1 MDNKPWKQ
9 TVGTL
14 ITAVWIY
21 TLAGIFGSI
30 ISAID
35 TIHSGFDIIGAL
47 TGDGGGSGSFMSFWE
62 FWDYMCTVLV
72 VIGYIL
78 FYCSLNRFEKL
89 QINSSDTRGAHKVK
103 ISYILLILAAAA
115 GLIPFAGWIIKLI
128 LIIISYVKLLSGYR
142 SLKRSE
148 VLPQQARD
156 GFARLYSCS
165 VWLLVFGII
174 GGIPAIGPI
183 IEGVASIVIFF
194 LVLSGWKTVR
204 LGAPALTVEKAQSIG
219 WQEVPANVYNLS
231 RFLLLFFALT
241 VICDILDLSTWL
253 DGARDITVGYRSYYA
268 IPLLINVITSALW
281 FVMYGLLIYK
291 STKTEIYGICRL
303 GLYGSIIL
311 GIGIIAIIVVRN
323 LVYFDM
329 ELYQKAVAIYNWGIV
344 AAVCTVGWILLAV
357 GTRTSLG
364 MKIFLM
370 ARYPLFYLCT
380 WLVGTHINYEDPI
393 SGNMVYS
400 LIVAV
405 IDLLIFIILTV
416 LTKRWK
422 RVSALPLISSPDTD
436 TSEYMD
442 RESVVESESENVAS
456 EAVRIK
462 SDNTSVPR
470 GLVSSPVR
478 NYTADKLEEIISSAG
493 IYKTELVEAARH
505 ELEVRHRA
513 DGLKDKAAGFDDARI
528 AEILSNPGTYVDELV
543 LACSLEKAKRDTERE
558 VRHRKE
564 LEDARLKAEAEAKA
578 RRQRRLDIWRK
589 IRLYVFAGVVVSVAA
604 GFVIYLTSD
613 LHHYTKG
620 MRLWKAD
627 NVDKG
632 FTVLS
637 KINNPDFKNYAT
649 AKYHVYLYNMYYT
662 ADTSAAV
669 AALKAAAEDNT
680 EKAWQY
686 CPTAVRTY
694 ADYLASGSMPS
705 YIPKNIV
712 NAASLYNVSWNA
724 DNKIKAGALFY
735 EGGSFSEARK
745 IFEAYS
751 TDRTA
756 KGYLGMMHLYGLAGL
771 EQDFDTAY
779 DYLMDAPDELPFVVH
794 KGDLTLYLRK
804 LKYSAGKYVT
814 YDVIKE
820 ADKYY
825 DLARIHDPG
834 NEEYRIRKTVT
845 EAVCKAYED
854 GPRSSTSWDSS
865 TWKTIYHSKYWD
877 SYTFTAGDSHG
888 YYCGVVSDIR
898 HGQTPNGWGAFSW
911 DSGSV
916 KITKYSNLKE
926 TDSYGIAIFSDYEIR
941 VGKIENNWNL
951 SEGVVTRRNGT
962 KYRVE

>member
-35 TIHSGFDIIGAL
+35 TIQSGFDIIGTL
-47 TGDGGGSGSFMSFWE
+47 TGDSGGSSTFLSFWE
-62 FWDYMCTVLV
+62 YWDYLSSLLV
-72 VIGYIL
+72 IIGYFL
-78 FYCSLNRFEKL
+78 FYRSLSRFEKL
-89 QINSSDTRGAHKVK
+89 QLTASDARGAHNVK
-103 ISYILLILAAAA
+103 ISYLLLVFAAVA
-115 GLIPFAGWIIKLI
+115 GLIPFAGWLIKLI
-128 LIIISYVKLLSGYR
+128 LNIISYVKLLGGYR
-142 SLKRSE
+142 SLKRSA
-148 VLPQQARD
+148 VLPQQARK

-174 GGIPAIGPI
+174 GCIPAIGPI
-183 IEGVASIVIFF
+183 VEGIASIVIFF

-204 LGAPALTVEKAQSIG
+204 LGAPALTSEKAQSIG
-219 WQEVPANVYNLS
+219 WQDVPENVYNLS
-231 RFLLLFFALT
+231 RFLTLFFALV
-241 VICDILDLSTWL
+241 VIDSILNLSTWL
-253 DGARDITVGYRSYYA
+253 DGAIYSPISFFISVVTAVMW
-268 IPLLINVITSALW
+268 L
-281 FVMYGLLIYK
+281 VMYGLLIYR
-291 STKTEIYGICRL
+291 STRTEKYGIGRL

-311 GIGIIAIIVVRN
+311 GVGMVASTVVQCLMYIN
-323 LVYFDM
+323 SD
-329 ELYQKAVAIYNWGIV
+329 LYLSVTVIYRWVFN
-344 AAVCTVGWILLAV
+344 AAVFTIGWVLFAL

-370 ARYPLFYLCT
+370 AQHPLYFLCA
-380 WLVGTHINYEDPI
+380 WLVQSLINWEDPI
-393 SGNMVYS
+393 SGAVYS
-400 LIVAV
+400 LTSMVLN
-405 IDLLIFIILTV
+405 LLIFIILIV
-416 LTKRWK
+416 LIKRWK
-422 RVSALPLISSPDTD
+422 KASALPFSPSPDADTAGYTD
-436 TSEYMD
+436 WEA
-442 RESVVESESENVAS
+442 VAESERDNVADES
-456 EAVRIK
+456 ARIK
-462 SDNTSVPR
+462 SGNTATTYTR
-470 GLVSSPVR
+470 EHVSSQVR
-478 NYTADKLEEIISSAG
+478 NYAVGKLEEIISSSG
-493 IYKTELVEAARH
+493 MYKAELVEAARH
-505 ELEVRHRA
+505 ELEVRHKA
-513 DGLKDKAAGFDDARI
+513 EGLKDKVVEFDDARI

-649 AKYHVYLYNMYYT
+649 AKYHVYLYNMYYA

-794 KGDLTLYLRK
+794 KGDLTLYLRN
-804 LKYSAGKYVT
+804 LKKSNSYRYVN
-814 YDVIKE
+814 INLLKE
-820 ADKYY
+820 AKKYY
-825 DLARIHDPG
+825 DIARMLDPE
-834 NEEYRIRKTVT
+834 NEEYRIRKTVMD
-845 EAVCKAYED
+845 AVCKAYDD
-854 GPRSSTSWDSS
+854 GPHSSS
-865 TWKTIYHSKYWD
+865 TWEGFRTIYHSKYWD
-877 SYTFTAGDSHG
+877 SYSFTVGDIHG
-888 YYCGVVSDIR
+888 YYCGVVSDISHR
-898 HGQTPNGWGAFSW
+898 QTPNGWGAFSW
-911 DSGSV
+911 DGGYV
-916 KITKYSNLKE
+916 RITKYSNLKE
-926 TDSYGIAIFSDYEIR
+926 TDSYGIAILDNYKIL
-941 VGKIENNWNL
+941 VGKIKKDWDL
-951 SEGVVTRRNGT
+951 SEGVVTRSNGT

>member
-231 RFLLLFFALT
+231 RFLTLFFALV
-241 VICDILDLSTWL
+241 VIDSILNLSTWL
-253 DGARDITVGYRSYYA
+253 DGAIYSPISFFISVVTAVMW
-268 IPLLINVITSALW
+268 L
-281 FVMYGLLIYK
+281 VMYGLLIYR
-291 STKTEIYGICRL
+291 STRTEKYGIGRL

-311 GIGIIAIIVVRN
+311 GVGMVASTVVQCLMYIN
-323 LVYFDM
+323 SD
-329 ELYQKAVAIYNWGIV
+329 LYLSVTVIYRWVFN
-344 AAVCTVGWILLAV
+344 AAVFTIGWVLFAL

-370 ARYPLFYLCT
+370 AQHPLYFLCA
-380 WLVGTHINYEDPI
+380 WLVQSLINWEDPI
-393 SGNMVYS
+393 SGAVYS
-400 LIVAV
+400 LTSMVLN
-405 IDLLIFIILTV
+405 LLIFIILIV
-416 LTKRWK
+416 LIKRWK
-422 RVSALPLISSPDTD
+422 KASALPFSPSPDADTAGYTD
-436 TSEYMD
+436 WEA
-442 RESVVESESENVAS
+442 VAESERDNVADES
-456 EAVRIK
+456 ARIK
-462 SDNTSVPR
+462 SGNTATTYTR
-470 GLVSSPVR
+470 EHVSSQVR
-478 NYTADKLEEIISSAG
+478 NYAVGKLEEIISSSG
-493 IYKTELVEAARH
+493 MYKAELVEAARH
-505 ELEVRHRA
+505 ELEVRHKA
-513 DGLKDKAAGFDDARI
+513 EGLKDKVVEFDDARI

-543 LACSLEKAKRDTERE
+543 LACNLEKAKRDKERE
-558 VRHRKE
+558 LLLQKE
-564 LEDARLKAEAEAKA
+564 REEARLKAETEAKA
-578 RRQRRLDIWRK
+578 RKQHRLDIWRK
-589 IRLYVFAGVVVSVAA
+589 IRLYVFAGVVVAVAA
-604 GFVIYLTSD
+604 GIVIYLTSD
-613 LHHYTKG
+613 SHYYTRG

-627 NVDKG
+627 NVEKG

-637 KINNPDFKNYAT
+637 RINNPDFKNYST
-649 AKYHVYLYNMYYT
+649 AKYHVYLYNMNYVN
-662 ADTSAAV
+662 DTSAAV
-669 AALKAAAEDNT
+669 TALKAAAENNT
-680 EKAWQY
+680 ESAWIY

-694 ADYLASGSMPS
+694 ADYLTSGSMPS
-705 YIPKNIV
+705 YIPQSTV
-712 NAASLYNVSWNA
+712 NAASLYSVSPST
-724 DNKIKAGALFY
+724 DDQLKAGVLYY
-735 EGGSFSEARK
+735 EGGAFLKAKE
-745 IFEAYS
+745 IFEAHS
-751 TDRTA
+751 GSGTA
-756 KGYLGMMHLYGLAGL
+756 KGYLGMMYLYGLAGH
-771 EQDFDTAY
+771 EQNFDTAY
-779 DYLMDAPDELPFVVH
+779 DYLMEAPDELPFVVH
-794 KGDLTLYLRK
+794 KGDLTLYLRN
-804 LKYSAGKYVT
+804 LKKSNSYRYVN
-814 YDVIKE
+814 INLLKE
-820 ADKYY
+820 AKKYY
-825 DLARIHDPG
+825 DIARMLDPE

-877 SYTFTAGDSHG
+877 TYTFTVGDSHG